1 MIKFAFGGS
10 GCVNPG
16 TGFFCQIHVAG
27 DEIGMKMGFQDM
39 SNGNSK
45 LASLID
51 IYIHVS
57 SGVDNRASFFT
68 GKYVGTVGD
77 FRKKKVFD

>member
-39 SNGNSK
+39 SNCDSK
-45 LASLID
+45 LASLVDID
-51 IYIHVS
+51 IHVS
-57 SGVDNRASFFT
+57 SGVDNRAGFFT
-68 GKYVGTVGD
+68 GQNVRTVGN
-77 FRKKKVFD
+77 F